1 MFMQNAV
8 RGRAAHKAARS
19 KIYFFAAQFDDNGS
33 QSLAVRAL
41 WQPSF
46 PDAQRV
52 GNKVQSKLRRKDL

>member
-8 RGRAAHKAARS
+8 RGRAVHKAARS

-33 QSLAVRAL
+33 QSPAVRAL

-52 GNKVQSKLRRKDL
+52 GNKVQPTLRWKDL